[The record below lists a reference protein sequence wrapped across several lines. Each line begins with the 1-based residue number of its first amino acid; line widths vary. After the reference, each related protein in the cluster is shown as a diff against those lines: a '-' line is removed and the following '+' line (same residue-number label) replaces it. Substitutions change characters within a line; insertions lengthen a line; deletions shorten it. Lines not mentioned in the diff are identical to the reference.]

1 MLRNHL
7 EDQQQRCL
15 LIDNLELADEGSL
28 RLLEFLLLSSLDD
41 QLPILFIVTVNKDS
55 THKPIYD
62 ILSKRVELGDV
73 KKIPVLPLKSAAVEE
88 WLLCSALN
96 EPNISIMAHRL
107 HSESE
112 GAPYILDEMIKTL
125 QKLGILPVEIRRNMR
140 IEEDEIATVPL
151 PLPGFIQRCHIEADT
166 RITRI

>member
-1 MLRNHL
+1 M
-7 EDQQQRCL
+7 
-15 LIDNLELADEGSL
+15 
-28 RLLEFLLLSSLDD
+28 
-41 QLPILFIVTVNKDS
+41 
-55 THKPIYD
+55 
-62 ILSKRVELGDV
+62 
-73 KKIPVLPLKSAAVEE
+73 KSAAVEE

-151 PLPGFIQRCHIEADT
+151 PLPGFIQDVILK
-166 RITRI
+166 RIKLPAFERAMVNC